1 MESYKGPILVEDDEG
16 SRFHVHE
23 YERRRMLR
31 RYYRYML
38 DTGEA
43 VRPLD
48 GKTFEIQNTGEILAR
63 VDEE

>member
-1 MESYKGPILVEDDEG
+1 MESYVGKVLVEDDEG

-23 YERRRMLR
+23 YVTKRLFRRS
-31 RYYRYML
+31 YRYML

-43 VRPLD
+43 VRALD
-48 GKTFEIQNTGEILAR
+48 GGRFEIQNTGEILVR